1 MGRAAA
7 AIHAAAIHAAGSRR
21 GPWRLVYHRFEA
33 ADEALR
39 ETLCTTGN
47 GYLATRGAAPEAR
60 ADGVHYPGTYVSGVY
75 NRLATAVNGQVTE
88 DESLVN
94 LPNWLPLTFRIDGG
108 EWFTIGSVHLLGYQ
122 QELDLRRGVLTRW
135 LRFAD
140 EAGRHTSL
148 TQRRFASMADPHLVA
163 LEVTISAEDYSGR
176 VEIRSALDG
185 DVANTGVSRY
195 AGLASRHL
203 EAPNLVEADPETIGL
218 RTRTSQSQI
227 LVAMA
232 ARTRL
237 LADGEPAGIGRE
249 VIREGRLIGHLIS
262 ADLAPGRALTAEK
275 VVSVYTS
282 RDPAVSDP
290 GAETVRALDRVGGFA
305 DLLDAHV
312 VHLGNLWD
320 RTRISLDDDERA
332 SFILNLHVFHLMQT
346 VSENTVDSDV
356 GIPARG
362 LHGEAYR
369 GHVFWDE
376 IFVFPYLTLTMPE
389 LTRSLLR
396 YRYRR
401 LPEARRAARA
411 AGYAGAM
418 FPWQS
423 GSDGREESQRVHLN
437 PRSGRWLP
445 DHSHLQRHI
454 NIAIAYS
461 LWHYYQSTADLDFM
475 SCYGA
480 EVLLEIARFWASIAR
495 YDHTRGR
502 YVIEGVMGPDEYHDG
517 YPWATAPGLANN
529 AYTNLMAVWVLC
541 RALDLIDQL
550 PEQRRTALWEELGL
564 SRPEIDHWEDVS
576 RRMYVP
582 FHDGVISQFEG
593 YERLEEFDWD
603 GYRARYGDIQRLDR
617 ILEAESDTPNRYKAS
632 KQADVLMLFF
642 LLSAEEL
649 RGLFARLD
657 YPWDSGI
664 IPRSIDYYNR
674 RTSHGSTLSRVVH
687 SWVLARANRPGS
699 WELFTQAL
707 ESDVADIQG
716 GTTQEGIHLGAMA
729 GTVDLAAR
737 GYTGIEPRGDVLWL
751 NPCLPREA
759 PALSFT
765 IRYRRHWGIVIRVA
779 DGRIRVTVPP
789 SAAPPITIGFEGSLT
804 EVGPG
809 RTWDAPLP
817 ERALCPQVP
826 D

>member
-1 MGRAAA
+1 MAESGPMGRAAA

-140 EAGRHTSL
+140 DAGRHTSL

-176 VEIRSALDG
+176 VELRSALDG

-203 EAPNLVEADPETIGL
+203 EPPDLVEADPETIGL

-290 GAETVRALDRVGGFA
+290 GAETVRALDRAGGFA

-320 RTRISLDDDERA
+320 RMRISLDDDERA

-346 VSENTVDSDV
+346 VS
-356 GIPARG
+356 
-362 LHGEAYR
+362 
-369 GHVFWDE
+369 
-376 IFVFPYLTLTMPE
+376 
-389 LTRSLLR
+389 
-396 YRYRR
+396 
-401 LPEARRAARA
+401 
-411 AGYAGAM
+411 
-418 FPWQS
+418 
-423 GSDGREESQRVHLN
+423 
-437 PRSGRWLP
+437 
-445 DHSHLQRHI
+445 
-454 NIAIAYS
+454 
-461 LWHYYQSTADLDFM
+461 
-475 SCYGA
+475 
-480 EVLLEIARFWASIAR
+480 
-495 YDHTRGR
+495 
-502 YVIEGVMGPDEYHDG
+502 
-517 YPWATAPGLANN
+517 
-529 AYTNLMAVWVLC
+529 
-541 RALDLIDQL
+541 
-550 PEQRRTALWEELGL
+550 
-564 SRPEIDHWEDVS
+564 
-576 RRMYVP
+576 
-582 FHDGVISQFEG
+582 
-593 YERLEEFDWD
+593 
-603 GYRARYGDIQRLDR
+603 
-617 ILEAESDTPNRYKAS
+617 
-632 KQADVLMLFF
+632 
-642 LLSAEEL
+642 
-649 RGLFARLD
+649 
-657 YPWDSGI
+657 
-664 IPRSIDYYNR
+664 
-674 RTSHGSTLSRVVH
+674 
-687 SWVLARANRPGS
+687 
-699 WELFTQAL
+699 
-707 ESDVADIQG
+707 
-716 GTTQEGIHLGAMA
+716 
-729 GTVDLAAR
+729 
-737 GYTGIEPRGDVLWL
+737 
-751 NPCLPREA
+751 
-759 PALSFT
+759 
-765 IRYRRHWGIVIRVA
+765 
-779 DGRIRVTVPP
+779 
-789 SAAPPITIGFEGSLT
+789 
-804 EVGPG
+804 
-809 RTWDAPLP
+809 
-817 ERALCPQVP
+817 
-826 D
+826 